1 MTATPLRQDNKDTY
15 EYFGAPLYTYSL
27 RQGIEDGFLAPYRV
41 HRILTTVDAAGWRP
55 EAGQVDERGNE
66 IPDQLYT
73 TPNFEKDVVLRQRT
87 DAIAKHITTFL
98 KDDPYAKT
106 IVFCVDQE
114 HAENMRAAL
123 SKCNPDLMKND
134 PNYVCRIVS
143 DEGDIGKGHLGRF
156 KDVETIS
163 PIIVTTSQML
173 TTGVDVPT
181 CKNVAIVRNIGS
193 MTEFKQIIGRGTR
206 VRDDYGKL
214 YFNIL
219 DYTGAATRLFAD
231 PDFDGDPV
239 FVKKVSINDEG
250 ETTEEVIETSIGQ
263 EIVPEMLDTRVEDHK
278 DIVDETPQGP
288 KKYYVDGGTV
298 EIGVNVVFDLD
309 ADGNR
314 LRMVKLTEYAGEKV
328 KTLWR
333 TPEELRD
340 AWMDLERRQEIV
352 DELAKR
358 GIEFESLADAAKMPD
373 ADPFDLL
380 CHFAFQ
386 STVRTRKDRAA
397 KLKEAP
403 SAFLGKYGTSAR
415 AVLSAMLDKYADH
428 GTEQFSIPEILE
440 VPPISEYGNVSEIV
454 SFFGGVQQL
463 RSAVNEMQQL
473 L

>member
-1 MTATPLRQDNKDTY
+1 
-15 EYFGAPLYTYSL
+15 
-27 RQGIEDGFLAPYRV
+27 
-41 HRILTTVDAAGWRP
+41 
-55 EAGQVDERGNE
+55 
-66 IPDQLYT
+66 LYT
-73 TPNFEKDVVLRQRT
+73 TPNFERDVVLRKRT

-123 SKCNPDLMKND
+123 SKCNPELMKQHPD
-134 PNYVCRIVS
+134 YVCRIVS
-143 DEGDIGKGHLGRF
+143 DEGDVGRGHLGRF
-156 KDVETIS
+156 KEVETIS
-163 PIIVTTSQML
+163 PVIATTSQML

-206 VRDDYGKL
+206 VRDDHNKL

-239 FVKKVSINDEG
+239 FVKKVSIDDQG
-250 ETTEEVIETSIGQ
+250 ETTEEVTETSIGQ
-263 EIVPEMLDTRVEDHK
+263 DIVPETREVWDDGHK
-278 DIVDETPQGP
+278 DIVDELPEGP
-288 KKYYVDGGTV
+288 KKFYVDGGTV
-298 EIGVNVVFDLD
+298 EVGVNVVFDLD
-309 ADGNR
+309 ADGKR

-333 TPEELRD
+333 TPDELRD
-340 AWMDLERRQEIV
+340 AWVDLERRQEIV

-358 GIEFESLADAAKMPD
+358 GIEFESLAEAAKMPD

-386 STVRTRKDRAA
+386 STVRTRKERAA
-397 KLKEAP
+397 KLKENPA
-403 SAFLGKYGTSAR
+403 AFLGKYGNGAR

-428 GTEQFSIPEILE
+428 GAEQFSIPEILE
-440 VPPISEYGNVSEIV
+440 VPPISEYGNVAEIV
-454 SFFGGVQQL
+454 SYFGGVQQL
-463 RSAVNEMQQL
+463 RSAVSEMQRL
-473 L
+473 LYAA

>member
-1 MTATPLRQDNKDTY
+1 MC
-15 EYFGAPLYTYSL
+15 S
-27 RQGIEDGFLAPYRV
+27 
-41 HRILTTVDAAGWRP
+41 
-55 EAGQVDERGNE
+55 
-66 IPDQLYT
+66 
-73 TPNFEKDVVLRQRT
+73 
-87 DAIAKHITTFL
+87 
-98 KDDPYAKT
+98 
-106 IVFCVDQE
+106 
-114 HAENMRAAL
+114 
-123 SKCNPDLMKND
+123 SDL
-134 PNYVCRIVS
+134 
-143 DEGDIGKGHLGRF
+143 HLGRF

-239 FVKKVSINDEG
+239 FVKKISIDDEG
-250 ETTEEVIETSIGQ
+250 EITEEVTETSI
-263 EIVPEMLDTRVEDHK
+263 EEKIVPETREISDDGHK

-298 EIGVNVVFDLD
+298 EVAANVVFDLD
-309 ADGNR
+309 ADGKR

-340 AWMDLERRQEIV
+340 AWMDLERRQKIV

-386 STVRTRKDRAA
+386 SPVRTRKDRAA
-397 KLKEAP
+397 KLKDNPA
-403 SAFLGKYGTSAR
+403 AFLGKYGNGAR

-440 VPPISEYGNVSEIV
+440 VPPISEYGNVAEIV
-454 SFFGGVQQL
+454 GYFGGVQQL
-463 RSAVNEMQQL
+463 RSAVDEMQRL
-473 L
+473 LYAA